1 MKYALLFL
9 SVLLTACAAPR
20 NAFESSPI
28 NDKALQA
35 SFNALYRS
43 VTGKKGTK
51 NSEFIAALSAYQQ
64 QETFNCRQPVFWR
77 FFAEKNIVGAAKET
91 CIEQLIFS
99 IEAPFQEA
107 NLITVPVD
115 RIREVHVVFAGK
127 GSNFASRFGHIALRL
142 IVCPSAQSSKEQ
154 CDENVFEHLIL
165 GFRAHIDEFSIN
177 HWKALNGKY
186 AAYFF
191 AQRFMDVYQEYA
203 INEFRDISSI
213 PLLLSAEQSQI
224 LARELSEVHWRYD
237 GQYRFL
243 SKNCVTLLHDLLRDT
258 WWNSNNF
265 IKKSNRPDY
274 WFQHL
279 LSSTLVDKSLL
290 LPPTAEQQG
299 YFFPSTEPYYQ
310 QALSLLNEQFTE
322 NWLHSLIAYVQE
334 NPLNRRQW
342 LLDNNLQQL
351 GRWQDTKLGQAALML
366 EEYAFFT
373 LERLYTLHITQYFE
387 QNKKAASL
395 KKINEKLTQQ
405 EQEILQRCVTQE
417 AYRVLVKREKYG
429 EIPRHKPLS
438 SNDTK
443 AFCQQ
448 DTSAK
453 QLLTVIKKLSTDD
466 KQWLALE
473 QIAHYWFETLQNI
486 SLLTN
491 RSEL

>member
-20 NAFESSPI
+20 NAFESSP

-43 VTGKKGTK
+43 VTGKKETK

-64 QETFNCRQPVFWR
+64 QEAFNCRQPIFWR
-77 FFAEKNIVGAAKET
+77 FFYEKNITGAATEA
-91 CIEQLIFS
+91 CADALIFS
-99 IEAPFQEA
+99 IDAPFQELS
-107 NLITVPVD
+107 LITIPVE
-115 RIREVHVVFAGK
+115 RIREIHIVFAGK
-127 GSNFASRFGHIALRL
+127 GSSFASRFGHIALRL
-142 IVCPSAQSSKEQ
+142 IVCPSAQATKEQ

-213 PLLLSAEQSQI
+213 PLLIDVENSQI
-224 LARELSEVHWRYD
+224 LARELAEVHWRYD

-243 SKNCVTLLHDLLRDT
+243 SKNCVTLLHDLLQEIEWT
-258 WWNSNNF
+258 QNAP
-265 IKKSNRPDY
+265 KKSNRPDN
-274 WFQHL
+274 WFQHVL
-279 LSSTLVDKSLL
+279 NSTLVDKNLL

-299 YFFPSTEPYYQ
+299 YFFPSTQPYYQ
-310 QALSLLNEQFTE
+310 QALSLLNQQFNE
-322 NWLHSLIAYVQE
+322 DWLYNLTLYIQE

-342 LLDNNLQQL
+342 LLANQLQQ
-351 GRWQDTKLGQAALML
+351 GGMWQDSQLDQAALML
-366 EEYAFFT
+366 EEYAFLT
-373 LERLYTLHITQYFE
+373 LERLYTFHLAQYFG
-387 QNKKAASL
+387 QRKKVTLLEGQRDQLS
-395 KKINEKLTQQ
+395 QQ
-405 EQEILQRCVTQE
+405 EQAVFYRCFAQE
-417 AYRVLVKREKYG
+417 AYRVLMKREKYT
-429 EIPRHKPLS
+429 EIPTQKMLS
-438 SNDTK
+438 SSDNKT
-443 AFCQQ
+443 FCQQ

-473 QIAHYWFETLQNI
+473 QIAQYWFATLQNI
-486 SLLTN
+486 SLLTE
-491 RSEL
+491 RSDL

>member
-1 MKYALLFL
+1 MKYALFFL
-9 SVLLTACAAPR
+9 SVFLTACAAPK
-20 NAFESSPI
+20 NTFENSHKQ
-28 NDKALQA
+28 NKALQA
-35 SFNALYRS
+35 SFNTLYAS
-43 VTGKKGTK
+43 ITGNKDTK
-51 NSEFIAALSAYQQ
+51 NIEFVEALRAYQE

-142 IVCPSAQSSKEQ
+142 IVCPSAQATKEQ

-387 QNKKAASL
+387 QNKKSVSL
-395 KKINEKLTQQ
+395 KKINEKLTPQ
-405 EQEILQRCVTQE
+405 EQEIFQRCFAQE
-417 AYRVLVKREKYG
+417 AYRVLVKREKYA
-429 EIPRHKPLS
+429 EIPSHKTRS

-448 DTSAK
+448 TLIAT
-453 QLLTVIKKLSTDD
+453 QLITILKKLNTHD
-466 KQWLALE
+466 KSWLALE